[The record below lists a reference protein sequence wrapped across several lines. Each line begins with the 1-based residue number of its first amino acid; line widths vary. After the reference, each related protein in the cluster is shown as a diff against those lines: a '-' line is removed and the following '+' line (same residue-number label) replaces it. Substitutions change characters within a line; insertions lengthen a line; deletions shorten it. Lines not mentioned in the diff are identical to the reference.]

1 MAQTESRGGAL
12 RARRLSA
19 SDWIQAATDALVDGG
34 VAAVAIEPIALRLGA
49 TKGSFYHHFENR
61 EALIQA
67 ALEEWERS
75 QTEAVIQR
83 LQLIADPAERLRAVV
98 AAAFADGAGGVRD
111 AALLSAATDAVVNPV
126 VARVTHRRMRY
137 LADEYV
143 QLGMSPAQAHRRALL
158 LYTAYLGLFEYLRAG
173 VDGGLADGEL
183 QAYVVE
189 ALDTLIPALPSRGR
203 RDGSKRAPR

>member
-1 MAQTESRGGAL
+1 MAQAESSRGAL

-19 SDWIQAATDALVDGG
+19 SDWIQAATDALVNGG
-34 VAAVAIEPIALRLGA
+34 VGAVAIEPLAQRLGA

-98 AAAFADGAGGVRD
+98 AAAFGDVNGGVRD
-111 AALLSAATDAVVNPV
+111 AALLSAATDVVVNPV
-126 VARVTHRRMRY
+126 VARVTERRLRY
-137 LADEYV
+137 LADAYI
-143 QLGMSPAQAHRRALL
+143 QLGISRGRARRRALL
-158 LYTAYLGLFEYLRAG
+158 LYTAYIGLFEYLRAG
-173 VDGGLADGEL
+173 VDGGVADGEL
-183 QAYVVE
+183 QAYVME
-189 ALDTLIPALPSRGR
+189 ALDALVPAQQPSHKGRG
-203 RDGSKRAPR
+203 SPKPI

>member
-1 MAQTESRGGAL
+1 MAQAESSRGAL

-19 SDWIQAATDALVDGG
+19 SDWIQAATDALVNGG
-34 VAAVAIEPIALRLGA
+34 VGAVAIEPLAQRLGA

-98 AAAFADGAGGVRD
+98 AAAFGDVNGGVRD
-111 AALLSAATDAVVNPV
+111 AALLSAATDVVVNPV
-126 VARVTHRRMRY
+126 VARVTERRLRY
-137 LADEYV
+137 LADAYI
-143 QLGMSPAQAHRRALL
+143 QLGISRGRARRRALL
-158 LYTAYLGLFEYLRAG
+158 LYTAYIGLFEYLRAG
-173 VDGGLADGEL
+173 VDGGVADAEL
-183 QAYVVE
+183 QAYVME
-189 ALDTLIPALPSRGR
+189 ALDALVPAQQPSHKGRG
-203 RDGSKRAPR
+203 SPKPI